1 MAKKET
7 AKKQTKKPNNQIIKD
22 YKNPTDTLLGK
33 IIIWGLIV
41 AMVGGIVLALILAL
55 VAVL

>member
-33 IIIWGLIV
+33 IIIWG
-41 AMVGGIVLALILAL
+41 
-55 VAVL
+55 